1 MDNSLAASAHKVQNI
16 LDGLGLGLKVIEMTS
31 STRTAEEAAD
41 AVGCQVGQI
50 VKSIVLK
57 TKRTK
62 QAVMV
67 TASGANRV
75 CLKRIA
81 AILGEAV
88 RMADPDF
95 VREKTG
101 YAIGGVPP
109 VGHREPIRVIIDE
122 DLMGFT
128 DIWAAAGTPQALFRL
143 RPDQLQSITSGQV
156 AMIRAEP
163 PS

>member
-1 MDNSLAASAHKVQNI
+1 MDNPLAASAKKVQHI
-16 LDGLGLGLKVIEMTS
+16 LDDLGLGLRVVEMPG
-31 STRTAEEAAD
+31 STRTAEEAAR
-41 AVGCQVGQI
+41 AVGCEVEQI

-57 TKRTK
+57 TKKTK

-67 TASGANRV
+67 TASGANRIS
-75 CLKRIA
+75 LKRIA
-81 AILGEAV
+81 SILGEAV

-109 VGHREPIRVIIDE
+109 VGHREPIPVIIDE
-122 DLMGFT
+122 DLMGLT

-156 AMIRAEP
+156 AMIRADP